1 MQRRDALRTMA
12 AWSAAAAVG
21 GLPAG
26 AAATRSR
33 SRIGLVIYTQ
43 NLRQAALLARDRQD
57 NLFEPLRFL
66 EHCHELGAGGIQVP
80 LGVRDAAEMRRL
92 RERAEQ
98 LGMFVEGIANPPR
111 DEADAE
117 RFEAEIRAAAAAGAL
132 AVRTVILPGRRY
144 EFFDSL
150 DQFNEFLA
158 RARRSLEL
166 AAPVVQ
172 RHRVPLAVENHKDQ
186 RVDERVEL
194 LRTIGCEYVGACVDI
209 GNNLALL
216 EDPVEVVEKL
226 APWALSVHLKD
237 HAVQEHEDGFLLSD
251 VPLGAGCLDLK
262 KMADMLLA
270 AKPQVRFSIEL
281 ITRDALK
288 VPCLTDKYWATFP
301 DLPGRDLART
311 LRWVRQHRS
320 DSLPQVSSLSA
331 DEQVALETR
340 HVLDSLKKGDI
351 LLFRDALGGTEK

>member
-1 MQRRDALRTMA
+1 MRRRDALQAMA
-12 AWSAAAAVG
+12 FLSTATTVGDWSAAAD
-21 GLPAG
+21 
-26 AAATRSR
+26 TRPR
-33 SRIGLVIYTQ
+33 SKVGLVIYTQ
-43 NLRQAALLARDRQD
+43 NLRQVALRARDRQD

-80 LGVRDAAEMRRL
+80 LGARDAAEMRRL

-98 LGMFVEGIANPPR
+98 LDMFVEGIASPPR
-111 DEADAE
+111 DETDVE

-150 DQFNEFLA
+150 DHFNQFLA
-158 RARRSLEL
+158 RGRRSLEL
-166 AAPVVQ
+166 AATVVQ
-172 RHRVPLAVENHKDQ
+172 RHCVPLAVENHKDQ

-194 LRTIGCEYVGACVDI
+194 LRTIGCEFVGACVDM

-226 APWALSVHLKD
+226 APWAFSVHLKD
-237 HAVQEHEDGFLLSD
+237 QAVQEYEDGFLLSD

-262 KMADMLLA
+262 KMTDILLA
-270 AKPQVRFSIEL
+270 AKPKVRFSLEL

-301 DLPGRDLART
+301 DLPGRDLARMF
-311 LRWVRQHRS
+311 RWVRQHRS
-320 DSLPQVSSLSA
+320 DSLPQVSSLPA

-340 HVLDSLKKGDI
+340 HVLDSLKTG
-351 LLFRDALGGTEK
+351 DALLTR

>member
-1 MQRRDALRTMA
+1 MRRRDALQTMA
-12 AWSAAAAVG
+12 VLSTAATVGGWSAAAE
-21 GLPAG
+21 L
-26 AAATRSR
+26 RSR
-33 SRIGLVIYTQ
+33 SKVGLVIYTQ
-43 NLRQAALLARDRQD
+43 NLRQAALRARDRQD

-80 LGVRDAAEMRRL
+80 LGARDAAEMRRL

-98 LGMFVEGIANPPR
+98 LDMFVEGIVNPPR
-111 DEADAE
+111 DEADVE

-150 DQFNEFLA
+150 DHFHQFLA
-158 RARRSLEL
+158 RGRRSLEL

-194 LRTIGCEYVGACVDI
+194 LRSIGCEFVGACVDM

-216 EDPVEVVEKL
+216 EEPVEVVEKL

-237 HAVQEHEDGFLLSD
+237 QAVQEYEDGFLLSD
-251 VPLGAGCLDLK
+251 VPLGGGCLDLK
-262 KMADMLLA
+262 KMTDILLA
-270 AKPQVRFSIEL
+270 AKPKVRFSLEL

-311 LRWVRQHRS
+311 LRRVRQHRS
-320 DSLPQVSSLSA
+320 DSLPQVSSLPA

-340 HVLDSLKKGDI
+340 HVLDSLKTG
-351 LLFRDALGGTEK
+351 DALLSR